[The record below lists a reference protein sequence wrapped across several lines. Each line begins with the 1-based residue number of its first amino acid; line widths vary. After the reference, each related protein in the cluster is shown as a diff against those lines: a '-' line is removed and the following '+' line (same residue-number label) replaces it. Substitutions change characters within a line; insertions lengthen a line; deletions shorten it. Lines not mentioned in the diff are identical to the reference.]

1 MAVPFPSR
9 RLQREARTVET
20 MIRRYCRDHHG
31 GASNLCSQCEELLA
45 YARKR
50 LRLCPFQEQKPTCS
64 KCPIHCYAPE
74 KGKQIKTV
82 MRYSGP
88 RMLLSHPILALLHI
102 LDGLRKP
109 RPRN

>member
-1 MAVPFPSR
+1 MR
-9 RLQREARTVET
+9 REARTVEV
-20 MIRRYCRDHHG
+20 MILCYCRDHHKPTTVPC
-31 GASNLCSQCEELLA
+31 AECRELLT
-45 YARKR
+45 YSLKR
-50 LRLCPFQEQKPTCS
+50 LDHCPFQEGKTTCS
-64 KCPIHCYAPE
+64 KCPIHCYAPG
-74 KGKQIKTV
+74 KGEQIKTV

>member
-1 MAVPFPSR
+1 MAISFPSR
-9 RLQREARTVET
+9 RLQREARTVEA

-31 GASNLCSQCEELLA
+31 STTNLCSQCEELLA

-50 LRLCPFQEQKPTCS
+50 LHLCPFQEHKPTCS
-64 KCPIHCYAPE
+64 KCPIHCYAPR
-74 KGKQIKTV
+74 KSTQIKSV

-109 RPRN
+109 HSRD

>member
-9 RLQREARTVET
+9 RLQREARTVEA

-64 KCPIHCYAPE
+64 KCPIHCYAPG
-74 KGKQIKTV
+74 KGEQIKTV